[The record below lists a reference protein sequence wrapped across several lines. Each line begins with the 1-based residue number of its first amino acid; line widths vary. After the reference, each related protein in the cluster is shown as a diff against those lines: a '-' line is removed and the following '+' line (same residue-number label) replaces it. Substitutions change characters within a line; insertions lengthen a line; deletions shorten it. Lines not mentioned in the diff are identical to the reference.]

1 VDKGLNTSKCGCAS
15 FKWVTNSNQCAIL
28 KRYFSFSRIRQWK
41 HEDGL
46 VVRAT
51 QPSIEN
57 NFGVKISRTPS
68 AQLRDSLGWIYF
80 QLGKFAGRLEWGGI
94 TSTGSYPFLGK
105 PIQGTLPYC
114 PCQKFVLTA
123 G

>member
-1 VDKGLNTSKCGCAS
+1 MSDQQHPMCH
-15 FKWVTNSNQCAIL
+15 FKT
-28 KRYFSFSRIRQWK
+28 RYFSFSRIRQWK

-68 AQLRDSLGWIYF
+68 AQLRDSLSKANRSWMDLFPAWQIRWAMEGS
-80 QLGKFAGRLEWGGI
+80 LGR
-94 TSTGSYPFLGK
+94 TPFLGK

-114 PCQKFVLTA
+114 P
-123 G
+123 